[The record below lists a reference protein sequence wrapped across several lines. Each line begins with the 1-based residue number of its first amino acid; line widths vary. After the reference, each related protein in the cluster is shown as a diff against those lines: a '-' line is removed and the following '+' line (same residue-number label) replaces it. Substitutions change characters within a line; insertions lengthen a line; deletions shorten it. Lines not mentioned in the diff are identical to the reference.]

1 MAEFFKMPQATP
13 TMEVG
18 TISKWRKAEGEALK
32 PQDVV
37 AEVETD
43 KAVMEIEVFDSAVLL
58 KILVE
63 AGVEVPAGRPIAI
76 LGKAGE
82 DIRALL
88 AAAGAPAAA
97 PLPSPTAAAAPAATA
112 ATPAAAT
119 TPIAAP
125 VAAAS
130 SAGLRPYAW
139 AGEAVHDAI
148 MELPTW
154 ELGDEVE
161 AAPGQPSG
169 RAAPAARRAAAAAGL
184 DIGAINGTG
193 PRGRVL
199 RGDIEAALARPAAAH
214 GPSAPATPAAPASEA
229 VKNSNMRKTIARRLT
244 AAWQE
249 APAFYLTAVFDC
261 GALVAFR
268 EQLKAAGASVSANDI
283 LIKACARALVEV
295 PEVNASW
302 GEDAILRHKQVHIG
316 VAVAIPDGLIT
327 PVVRDANKIGL
338 AAISAA
344 MKDLA
349 GRAKERKLK
358 PEEYTGSTF
367 SISNLGMMGIEQ
379 FTAILNPPEAVI
391 LAVGGM
397 QREPVVGAD
406 GQLTVGWRMRVTL
419 TCDHRVVDG
428 ALGAQFLKAV
438 RRYVEQPALLAT

>member
-82 DIRALL
+82 DISALL

-97 PLPSPTAAAAPAATA
+97 APAPAAPVPAPAAPAPAPAAPAA
-112 ATPAAAT
+112 PAAA
-119 TPIAAP
+119 
-125 VAAAS
+125 VGVAS

-139 AGEAVHDAI
+139 AGEAVHEAI
-148 MELPTW
+148 MEPPIW
-154 ELGDEVE
+154 EFGDEAE

-199 RGDIEAALARPAAAH
+199 RGDVEAALARPAAA
-214 GPSAPATPAAPASEA
+214 PAPAAPAAPTSEV

-327 PVVRDANKIGL
+327 PVVRDADKIGL
-338 AAISAA
+338 GAISAA

-349 GRAKERKLK
+349 ARAKERKLK

>member
-1 MAEFFKMPQATP
+1 MEPPSWEF
-13 TMEVG
+13 
-18 TISKWRKAEGEALK
+18 
-32 PQDVV
+32 
-37 AEVETD
+37 
-43 KAVMEIEVFDSAVLL
+43 
-58 KILVE
+58 
-63 AGVEVPAGRPIAI
+63 
-76 LGKAGE
+76 
-82 DIRALL
+82 
-88 AAAGAPAAA
+88 
-97 PLPSPTAAAAPAATA
+97 
-112 ATPAAAT
+112 
-119 TPIAAP
+119 
-125 VAAAS
+125 
-130 SAGLRPYAW
+130 
-139 AGEAVHDAI
+139 
-148 MELPTW
+148 
-154 ELGDEVE
+154 GDEAE

-199 RGDIEAALARPAAAH
+199 RGDVEAALARPAAA
-214 GPSAPATPAAPASEA
+214 PAPAAPAAPTSEV

-327 PVVRDANKIGL
+327 PVVRDADKIGL
-338 AAISAA
+338 GAISAA

-349 GRAKERKLK
+349 ARAKERKLK

>member
-76 LGKAGE
+76 LGKTGE
-82 DIRALL
+82 DIGALL
-88 AAAGAPAAA
+88 AAAGAP
-97 PLPSPTAAAAPAATA
+97 TAAAPAPA
-112 ATPAAAT
+112 APAPAPAGPAPAPAAPAAPAAA
-119 TPIAAP
+119 
-125 VAAAS
+125 VAVAS

-139 AGEAVHDAI
+139 AGEAVHEAI
-148 MELPTW
+148 MEPPIW
-154 ELGDEVE
+154 EFGDEAE

-199 RGDIEAALARPAAAH
+199 RGDVEAALARPAAA
-214 GPSAPATPAAPASEA
+214 PAPVAPAAPTSEV

-327 PVVRDANKIGL
+327 PVVRDADKIGL
-338 AAISAA
+338 GAISAA

-349 GRAKERKLK
+349 ARAKERKLK

>member
-76 LGKAGE
+76 LGKPGE
-82 DIRALL
+82 DIGALL

-97 PLPSPTAAAAPAATA
+97 PSAPTTAAPPTAPAAPAPAPAAPAA
-112 ATPAAAT
+112 PAAA
-119 TPIAAP
+119 
-125 VAAAS
+125 VVVAS

-139 AGEAVHDAI
+139 AGEAVHEAI
-148 MELPTW
+148 MEPPIW
-154 ELGDEVE
+154 EFGDEAE

-199 RGDIEAALARPAAAH
+199 RGDVEAALARPAAA
-214 GPSAPATPAAPASEA
+214 PAPAAPAAPTSEV

-327 PVVRDANKIGL
+327 PVVRDADKIGL
-338 AAISAA
+338 GAISAA

-349 GRAKERKLK
+349 ARAKERKLK

>member
-1 MAEFFKMPQATP
+1 MAELFKMPQATP

-18 TISKWRKAEGEALK
+18 TIARWRKNEGDTLK

-43 KAVMEIEVFDSAVLL
+43 KAVMEVEVFDTAVLL

-82 DIRALL
+82 DISGLL
-88 AAAGAPAAA
+88 AACASGPALKPVPSPAASAPAPSAAPPAPPTTPPPAAA
-97 PLPSPTAAAAPAATA
+97 PAG
-112 ATPAAAT
+112 
-119 TPIAAP
+119 
-125 VAAAS
+125 
-130 SAGLRPYAW
+130 GLRPFAW
-139 AGEAVHDAI
+139 AGVPVHEAI
-148 MELPTW
+148 MELPSW
-154 ELGDEVE
+154 GVAEDADSDAGG
-161 AAPGQPSG
+161 APSG

-184 DIGAINGTG
+184 DIGAIAGTG

-199 RGDIEAALARPAAAH
+199 RSDVEAARARPSLPPAAA
-214 GPSAPATPAAPASEA
+214 AVAVEASEA

-268 EQLKAAGASVSANDI
+268 EQLKAAGVSVSANDI
-283 LIKACARALVEV
+283 VIKACARALVDV

-327 PVVRDANKIGL
+327 PVVRDADRRGL
-338 AAISAA
+338 SAIAAS

-349 GRAKERKLK
+349 SRAKERKLK

-379 FTAILNPPEAVI
+379 FTAILNPPEAAI

-397 QREPVVGAD
+397 QREPVVGDD
-406 GQLTVGWRMRVTL
+406 GALTVGWRMRVTL
-419 TCDHRVVDG
+419 TCDHRVIDG
-428 ALGAQFLKAV
+428 ALGAQFLAAV
-438 RRYVEQPALLAT
+438 RRYIERPALLAT

>member
-1 MAEFFKMPQATP
+1 MAELFKMPQATP

-82 DIRALL
+82 DISALL

-97 PLPSPTAAAAPAATA
+97 PSAPTPAAPA
-112 ATPAAAT
+112 PAAPVGAAPAPT
-119 TPIAAP
+119 APAAAP
-125 VAAAS
+125 VAVAP

-139 AGEAVHDAI
+139 AGEAVHEAI
-148 MELPTW
+148 MEPPSW
-154 ELGDEVE
+154 EFGDEAE

-199 RGDIEAALARPAAAH
+199 RGDVEAALARPAAA
-214 GPSAPATPAAPASEA
+214 PAPAAPAAPTSEV

-327 PVVRDANKIGL
+327 PVVRDADKIGL
-338 AAISAA
+338 GAISAA

-349 GRAKERKLK
+349 ARAKERKLK

>member
-43 KAVMEIEVFDSAVLL
+43 KAVMEIEVFDSSVLL

-82 DIRALL
+82 DISALL

-97 PLPSPTAAAAPAATA
+97 APAAAPAAAAPASA
-112 ATPAAAT
+112 PAALA
-119 TPIAAP
+119 PAPVSAP
-125 VAAAS
+125 VAAAAPA
-130 SAGLRPYAW
+130 AGLRPYAW
-139 AGEAVHDAI
+139 AGEAVHEAI

-154 ELGDEVE
+154 EPAEEAE
-161 AAPGQPSG
+161 AAPGVPSG

-184 DIGAINGTG
+184 DISAISGTG

-199 RGDIEAALARPAAAH
+199 RGDVAAALARPAA
-214 GPSAPATPAAPASEA
+214 PAPAATVAAPASEA

-268 EQLKAAGASVSANDI
+268 EQLKAAGATVSANDI
-283 LIKACARALVEV
+283 LIKACARALVDV

-327 PVVRDANKIGL
+327 PVVRDADKIGL
-338 AAISAA
+338 GAISAA

>member
-82 DIRALL
+82 DISALL

-97 PLPSPTAAAAPAATA
+97 PSAPTPAAPAPPRRSAPAPAATA
-112 ATPAAAT
+112 APAAAV
-119 TPIAAP
+119 AVAP
-125 VAAAS
+125 

-139 AGEAVHDAI
+139 AGEAVHEAI
-148 MELPTW
+148 MEPPSW
-154 ELGDEVE
+154 EFGDEAE

-199 RGDIEAALARPAAAH
+199 RGDVEAALARPAAA
-214 GPSAPATPAAPASEA
+214 PAPAAPAAPTSEV

-327 PVVRDANKIGL
+327 PVVRDADKIGL
-338 AAISAA
+338 GAISAA

-349 GRAKERKLK
+349 ARAKERKLK